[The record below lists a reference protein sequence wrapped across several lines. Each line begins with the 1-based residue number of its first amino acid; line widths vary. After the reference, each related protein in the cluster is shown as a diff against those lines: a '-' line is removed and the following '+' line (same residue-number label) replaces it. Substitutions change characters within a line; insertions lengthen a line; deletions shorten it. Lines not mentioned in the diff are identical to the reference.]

1 MANYVRIEAKNY
13 CLRYPS
19 KCYYPG
25 MTRILLYSSE
35 PILAQGL
42 AAVLNGNPDLRL
54 VGISNSTDT
63 LGIALETEKPDILL
77 MDLTSDVSFQL
88 LRELKKRA
96 DSCKMLL
103 WVNGISTELA
113 FQAMGLGVRGIVRKT
128 LPAETLIECLR
139 KVHQGELWFEKS
151 LTDSMLS
158 ARKVT
163 LTRREGQLVTLLS
176 QGLKNK
182 EIATVLCVSENTV
195 KVYLS
200 RLFQKVGVKDR
211 FELALYG
218 LRNVAA
224 GQGRLD
230 QPVSQ
235 QSRGLG
241 DMLGAP
247 PVQGLRSLLLDGLR

>member
-1 MANYVRIEAKNY
+1 
-13 CLRYPS
+13 
-19 KCYYPG
+19 

-42 AAVLNGNPDLRL
+42 SSLLAGNNDLRL
-54 VGISNSTDT
+54 TGVSNSADSLGTT
-63 LGIALETEKPDILL
+63 LEKERPDILL
-77 MDLTSDVSFQL
+77 LDLTTGVSFQL
-88 LRELKKRA
+88 LQELKKRSE
-96 DSCKMLL
+96 SCKMLL

-113 FQAMGLGVRGIVRKT
+113 FQAMGLGIRGIVRKT

-139 KVHQGELWFEKS
+139 KVQRGELWFEKT

-158 ARKVT
+158 ARKVS

-176 QGLKNK
+176 HGLKNK

-200 RLFQKVGVKDR
+200 RLFQKAGVKDR
-211 FELALYG
+211 LELALYG
-218 LRNVAA
+218 LRNVSG
-224 GQGRLD
+224 GQGRMD
-230 QPVSQ
+230 QPVRH
-235 QSRGLG
+235 SRGLHET
-241 DMLGAP
+241 MAAP

>member
-1 MANYVRIEAKNY
+1 
-13 CLRYPS
+13 
-19 KCYYPG
+19 

-54 VGISNSTDT
+54 VGISNSTDG

-230 QPVSQ
+230 QPVAQ

>member
-1 MANYVRIEAKNY
+1 
-13 CLRYPS
+13 
-19 KCYYPG
+19 
-25 MTRILLYSSE
+25 MTRILLYSTE
-35 PILAQGL
+35 PILAQGF
-42 AAVLNGNPDLRL
+42 ASVLSGNPELRL
-54 VGISNSTDT
+54 VGVSNSTDNLAST
-63 LGIALETEKPDILL
+63 LESERPDILL
-77 MDLTSDVSFQL
+77 LDLTTDVSFQL
-88 LRELKKRA
+88 LRELKKRS

-103 WVNGISTELA
+103 WVNTISTELA

-139 KVHQGELWFEKS
+139 KVNQGELWFEKT

-158 ARKVT
+158 ARKVS

-230 QPVSQ
+230 QPVQ
-235 QSRGLG
+235 QYRGLQ
-241 DMLGAP
+241 DQLGAP

>member
-1 MANYVRIEAKNY
+1 
-13 CLRYPS
+13 
-19 KCYYPG
+19 

-35 PILAQGL
+35 PILAHGL
-42 AAVLNGNPDLRL
+42 SSVLTGNHNLRL
-54 VGISNSTDT
+54 VGVSSSTDS
-63 LGIALETEKPDILL
+63 LGITLETEKPDILL
-77 MDLTSDVSFQL
+77 LDLTSDVSFQL
-88 LRELKKRA
+88 LREMKKRS
-96 DSCKMLL
+96 DTCKILL
-103 WVNGISTELA
+103 WVNSISTELA
-113 FQAMGLGVRGIVRKT
+113 FQAMALGVRGIVRKT

-139 KVHQGELWFEKS
+139 KVNQGELWFEKS

-158 ARKVT
+158 ARKVS

-182 EIATVLCVSENTV
+182 EIATVLCVSENTI

-230 QPVSQ
+230 QPVQ
-235 QSRGLG
+235 QSGGVHDTLG
-241 DMLGAP
+241 SP
-247 PVQGLRSLLLDGLR
+247 PVQGLRSLLLDGLGTR

>member
-1 MANYVRIEAKNY
+1 
-13 CLRYPS
+13 
-19 KCYYPG
+19 

-35 PILAQGL
+35 PVQAQGL
-42 AAVLNGNPDLRL
+42 SSVLAGNSDLRL
-54 VGISNSTDT
+54 VGVSGSADDLAIRM
-63 LGIALETEKPDILL
+63 ETEKPDILL
-77 MDLTSDVSFQL
+77 LDLTSNVTFQL
-88 LRELKKRA
+88 LRELRKRH
-96 DSCKMLL
+96 DRCNMLL
-103 WVNGISTELA
+103 WVNAISTELA

-139 KVHQGELWFEKS
+139 KVNQGELWFEKN

-158 ARKVT
+158 ARKVS

-182 EIATVLCVSENTV
+182 EIATCLGVSENTV

-224 GQGRLD
+224 GEGRWD
-230 QPVSQ
+230 QPAP
-235 QSRGLG
+235 QSSH
-241 DMLGAP
+241 DAP
-247 PVQGLRSLLLDGLR
+247 GTIPVQGLRSLMLDGLQRPAWSAAL

>member
-1 MANYVRIEAKNY
+1 
-13 CLRYPS
+13 
-19 KCYYPG
+19 

-42 AAVLNGNPDLRL
+42 SSVLSGNSDLRL
-54 VGISNSTDT
+54 IGVSNSTDN
-63 LGIALETEKPDILL
+63 LGITLETDKPDILL
-77 MDLTSDVSFQL
+77 LDLTADVSFQL
-88 LRELKKRA
+88 LRELKKRS
-96 DSCKMLL
+96 DNCKMLL
-103 WVNGISTELA
+103 WVNAISTELA

-139 KVHQGELWFEKS
+139 KVNQGELWFEKT

-158 ARKVT
+158 ARKVS

-230 QPVSQ
+230 QPIQ
-235 QSRGLG
+235 PNRG
-241 DMLGAP
+241 MHESVGAP

>member
-1 MANYVRIEAKNY
+1 
-13 CLRYPS
+13 
-19 KCYYPG
+19 

-42 AAVLNGNPDLRL
+42 ASVLNGNSDLRL
-54 VGISNSTDT
+54 VAVSNSTVS
-63 LGIALETEKPDILL
+63 LGITLETEKPDVLL
-77 MDLTSDVSFQL
+77 LDLTTDVSFVL
-88 LRELKKRA
+88 LRELKRRA

-103 WVNGISTELA
+103 WVHSISTELA
-113 FQAMGLGVRGIVRKT
+113 FQAMGLGIRGIVRKT

-139 KVHQGELWFEKS
+139 KVNQGELWFEKS

-158 ARKVT
+158 ARKVS

-235 QSRGLG
+235 NRNMG
-241 DMLGAP
+241 DGLGAP

>member
-1 MANYVRIEAKNY
+1 MSNYVRIEAKNY